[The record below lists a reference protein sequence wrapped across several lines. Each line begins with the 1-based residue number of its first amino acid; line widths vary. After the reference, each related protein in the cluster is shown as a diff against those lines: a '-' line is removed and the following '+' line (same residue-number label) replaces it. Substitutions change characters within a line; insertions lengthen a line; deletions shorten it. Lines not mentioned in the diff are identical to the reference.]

1 MQFHAPFARK
11 PRRWSAILAL
21 VGLTLCATPHVL
33 QAHSDAY
40 FDGRA
45 SAHGGRMRMAG
56 PLHLELVIHDGR
68 VLVYVTNHLDEP
80 QTSAGGE
87 AAVRFP
93 AQDVR
98 VTLAADGDNRFS
110 AAAPAALAADSE
122 AVVFV
127 KLPGL
132 DAQSAQFKTP
142 TAARDAGGGDAH
154 AGHH

>member
-1 MQFHAPFARK
+1 
-11 PRRWSAILAL
+11 
-21 VGLTLCATPHVL
+21 
-33 QAHSDAY
+33 
-40 FDGRA
+40 
-45 SAHGGRMRMAG
+45 MRMAG
-56 PLHLELVIHDGR
+56 RLHLDLVIHDGR